1 MQTKQSQDQITG
13 LAKAMHAEFTQHIAP
28 ALSAEQK
35 YSVAMMKRG
44 LEILVAHLQT
54 EQNTKSRAAPQPDDV
69 SAGHLAR
76 ALRNREAA
84 GLPDDLQ
91 DYLAK
96 DVRRRRQQANPG
108 AF

>member
-35 YSVAMMKRG
+35 YSAAMMKRG

-54 EQNTKSRAAPQPDDV
+54 EQSADTASASPQDSLSPV
-69 SAGHLAR
+69 RLAR

-96 DVRRRRQQANPG
+96 DVCRRRQQANPG